1 MPTRKERQVIRIR
14 NTIIGVVAAIVV
26 IVIGYGLVYSTGL
39 TEGEYQAGT
48 HYDVLEDARGR
59 RPGEPIQVRE
69 FFSYA
74 CIHCRNFDPMIED
87 WKSNLPEGV
96 EFRRVPVT
104 FSPVWALLARTYFT
118 LEELDALEQNHDRLF
133 RAIHDQGRQF
143 LSTEMVADYVDGY
156 GVSREAFLRAFDST
170 AVRSRFRQAE
180 RDQRELGIA
189 SVPTLVVDDKYR
201 IGMEV
206 GRRAAL
212 DVLDHIIALEKSADA
227 S

>member
-1 MPTRKERQVIRIR
+1 MPTRKERQVIRTR

-39 TEGEYQAGT
+39 TEGEFQAGT
-48 HYDVLEDARGR
+48 HYEVIEDARGR
-59 RPGEPIQVRE
+59 RPGEPIEVRE

-87 WKSNLPEGV
+87 WQAGKPDGV
-96 EFRRVPVT
+96 EFQRTPVT
-104 FSPVWALLARTYFT
+104 FSPVWALLARTY
-118 LEELDALEQNHDRLF
+118 LALDELGALERNHERLF
-133 RAIHDQGRQF
+133 SAIHDQGRQF
-143 LSTEMVADYVDGY
+143 LSAEMVADYVDGY
-156 GVSREAFLRAFDST
+156 GVSREDFLRAFDST

-180 RDQRELGIA
+180 RDQRELRIA

-206 GRRAAL
+206 GRRTAL
-212 DVLDHIIALEKSADA
+212 DVLDHIIALEQSAETP
-227 S
+227 

>member
-1 MPTRKERQVIRIR
+1 MPTRKERHVIRIR

-26 IVIGYGLVYSTGL
+26 IVIGYGLVYSTGV

-48 HYDVLEDARGR
+48 HYDVIEDARGR
-59 RPGEPIQVRE
+59 RPGEPIEVRE

-87 WKSNLPEGV
+87 WQARKPDGV

-104 FSPVWALLARTYFT
+104 FSPVWALLARTY
-118 LEELDALEQNHDRLF
+118 LALDELGALERNHERLF
-133 RAIHDQGRQF
+133 SAIHDQGRQF
-143 LSTEMVADYVDGY
+143 LSAEMVADYVDGY

-212 DVLDHIIALEKSADA
+212 DVLDHIIAMEQAAESP
-227 S
+227 

>member
-1 MPTRKERQVIRIR
+1 MPTRKERQVVRTR

-26 IVIGYGLVYSTGL
+26 IVVGYGLVYSTGL
-39 TEGEYQAGT
+39 TEGEYRAGT
-48 HYDVLEDARGR
+48 HFDVIEDAKGR
-59 RPGEPIQVRE
+59 RPGAPIQVRE
-69 FFSYA
+69 YFSYA
-74 CIHCRNFDPMIED
+74 CIHCRNFDPMIEN

-104 FSPVWALLARTYFT
+104 FSPVWALLARTYFA
-118 LEELDALEQNHDRLF
+118 LEQLDALEQNHERLF

-143 LSTEMVADYVDGY
+143 LLAEMVADYVDGY
-156 GVSREAFLRAFDST
+156 GVTRAAFLQAFDSA
-170 AVRSRFRQAE
+170 AVRSSFRQAE

-201 IGMEV
+201 IGMDM
-206 GRRAAL
+206 GRRTAL
-212 DVLDHIIALEKSADA
+212 DVLDHIIALETSADA